1 MRDFV
6 IYTKSNCAH
15 CVNAKKLM
23 EVKGYDYSEIVIGED
38 ITMEEF
44 KERYPDVRTVPLIFS
59 KDGRVGGFSDLKI
72 HIA

>member
-1 MRDFV
+1 MRDFI
-6 IYTKSNCAH
+6 IYTKEACVH

-23 EVKGYDYSEIVIGED
+23 ELKGYDYSEIIIGAD

-44 KERYPDVRTVPLIFS
+44 KERYPDVRSVPLIFS
-59 KDGRVGGFSDLKI
+59 NKGRIGGFSDLKA